1 MEGSKMSPD
10 EQLKELEKKATI
22 LFWCAITLSLFA
34 GFIWGWLLKA
44 VIG

>member
-1 MEGSKMSPD
+1 MSPD

-22 LFWCAITLSLFA
+22 LFWCAMTMSFIA
-34 GFIWGWLLKA
+34 GLIWGWLLKA